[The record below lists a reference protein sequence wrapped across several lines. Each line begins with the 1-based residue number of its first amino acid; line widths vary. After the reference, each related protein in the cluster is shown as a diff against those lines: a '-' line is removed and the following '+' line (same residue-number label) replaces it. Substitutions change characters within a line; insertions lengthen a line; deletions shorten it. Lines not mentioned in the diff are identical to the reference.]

1 MKKTLNIPKTF
12 IGFLI
17 ASLFFW
23 VLINLSKTYTS
34 EVNYDIEYINLPQHK
49 TLINTP
55 LKNINLLVK
64 ASGFNLLTT
73 NISNKPIKLDLEK
86 TTKKKGIN
94 YYFLSKNIQPQIQN
108 QLKSGVEL
116 IQILKDSISLKIG
129 TLSSKKVPLKP
140 NLNINFKLGFDL
152 AKSIS
157 IKPDSILISGD
168 ESELK
173 NIAFLDLE
181 KLDLKNV
188 SENIEVESN
197 IITPKNSNFKISSKQ
212 ANIIITVDKFTEGE
226 IEVPVI
232 VKNAP
237 DEINIFP
244 KKVKLIYKVGLS
256 NFNKINPDLFKIEC
270 DYNEVNT
277 KGVSYLTPKA
287 QSLSDLVTLIR
298 IVPDKIDFLIHE

>member
-1 MKKTLNIPKTF
+1 MKKKLNIPKTF

-17 ASLFFW
+17 ASLSFW

-34 EVNYDIEYINLPQHK
+34 EVNYSIEYVNLPQHK
-49 TLINTP
+49 TLISAP
-55 LKNINLLVK
+55 QKSINLLIK
-64 ASGFNLLTT
+64 ATGFNLLTT

-86 TTKKKGIN
+86 TTKKKGTN
-94 YYFLSKNIQPQIQN
+94 YYFLSKNIQPQVQN
-108 QLKSGVEL
+108 QLKSGIEL
-116 IQILKDSISLKIG
+116 IQITKDSIYLKIG

-173 NIAFLDLE
+173 NITYLNLE

-188 SENIEVESN
+188 SKNIEVQSN
-197 IITPKNSNFKISSKQ
+197 IITPKNSNFKINNKQ

-237 DEINIFP
+237 DDINIFP
-244 KKVKLIYKVGLS
+244 KKVKLIYKVDLS

-270 DYNEVNT
+270 DYNETST
-277 KGVSYLTPKA
+277 KGISYLTPKA
-287 QSLSDLVTLIR
+287 QSLSNLATLIR